1 MKANFDA
8 ALAAVLKHEG
18 GWADH
23 PADPGGA
30 TMKGVTKR
38 TLEAHLGRAVTKEEL
53 RNISD
58 ETLENIYRRRY
69 WNAVRGD
76 DLPSGVDYAMFDYAV
91 NSGPQRAIRSAQKVV
106 DVAQDG
112 VLGPK
117 TMAAI
122 LARCAHGADK
132 FIIEYSEDRDA
143 FLRRLSAFPVF
154 GRGWVRRVNDVEKM
168 AILLSRNEERDD
180 AARRS

>member
-1 MKANFDA
+1 MKENFA
-8 ALAAVLKHEG
+8 TALAAVLKHEG
-18 GWADH
+18 GWSDH

-30 TMKGVTKR
+30 TMRGVTKR
-38 TLEAHLGRAVTKEEL
+38 TLEAHLGREVTKEEL

-58 ETLENIYRRRY
+58 AMLSEIYRRRY

-76 DLPSGVDYAMFDYAV
+76 ELPAGADYVMFDCAV
-91 NSGPQRAIRSAQKVV
+91 NSGPPRAIIFAQKVAG
-106 DVAQDG
+106 VAQDG

-122 LARCAHGADK
+122 RARCAKGAAA
-132 FIIEYSEDRDA
+132 FIVEYSEERDA

-154 GRGWVRRVNDVEKM
+154 CRGWVRRVDDVEK
-168 AILLSRNEERDD
+168 AAVRLSRGEEM
-180 AARRS
+180 A